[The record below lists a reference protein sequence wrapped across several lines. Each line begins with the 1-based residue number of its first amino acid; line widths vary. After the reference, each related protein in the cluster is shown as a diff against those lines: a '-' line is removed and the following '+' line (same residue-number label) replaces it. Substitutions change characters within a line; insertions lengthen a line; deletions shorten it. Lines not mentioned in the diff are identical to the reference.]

1 MARAAWFDGP
11 IAAPRFSPRQS
22 PRPLARPYTALDTW
36 AQGHTSVQG
45 FDHPRP
51 TQLKDLYYNTIT
63 SKAIGDQANA
73 IRFWDS
79 FVAKQ
84 NSRAGMNSLNRIPR
98 SLSHLY
104 MFDTVDTLTQYSAA
118 YQPHR
123 PHSQL
128 LSPRSQTPRAL
139 PPLAATAA
147 PLPHTAASELLSP
160 RPPNYWNKPGPPT
173 TYRKARPGSL
183 GSRQKPARYLV
194 SANEGAAP
202 TVITSDGAVAA
213 AGPAYLTRRQLEQLV
228 TSSEDALNQRF
239 SDMWAAF
246 KYVDVDSS
254 GRVNRE
260 ELARA
265 LHLWGVNNPHGDLI
279 QAADAVIR
287 ACDTDGDGSVDY
299 KEFVA
304 GLARDKFIGASHAAP
319 ALKKR
324 NIGDPVPSRDSLTGL
339 PICVSSSRVSA
350 CVSLWRVAR

>member
-73 IRFWDS
+73 ISFWDS

-213 AGPAYLTRRQLEQLV
+213 AAWGTGGEGL
-228 TSSEDALNQRF
+228 
-239 SDMWAAF
+239 AA
-246 KYVDVDSS
+246 
-254 GRVNRE
+254 G
-260 ELARA
+260 AA
-265 LHLWGVNNPHGDLI
+265 LHLPHE
-279 QAADAVIR
+279 
-287 ACDTDGDGSVDY
+287 CTDGD
-299 KEFVA
+299 
-304 GLARDKFIGASHAAP
+304 
-319 ALKKR
+319 
-324 NIGDPVPSRDSLTGL
+324 
-339 PICVSSSRVSA
+339 
-350 CVSLWRVAR
+350 